1 MVFKKYMNRR
11 EHQKRLRER
20 DREQLKIDLKLSFND
35 DYYAPATPEFW
46 TAWRSAPKTAVIR
59 EFAPAKY
66 PAAQL
71 GLPGN
76 KPVWVVFV
84 NRTAKSIFD
93 ENVGGVR
100 NPDSPVGG
108 VSNPDRMQ
116 GLGWQALRTNGGMF
130 LDDRHKTYR
139 SQRAPVVAWLNYNHG
154 RYAVNVVH
162 SAFKLT
168 RPIPAAITDL
178 GDAVEWVYQNS
189 AWRGETS

>member
-20 DREQLKIDLKLSFND
+20 DREQLKIDLNLEFND
-35 DYYAPATPEFW
+35 DHYAPATPEFW
-46 TAWRSAPKTAVIR
+46 TAWRGAPKHAVVR
-59 EFAPAKY
+59 EFAPAQY
-66 PAAQL
+66 LPAQL
-71 GLPGN
+71 GMPGN

-84 NRTAKSIFD
+84 NRTAKAIFD
-93 ENVGGVR
+93 ERLQAEKSADVR
-100 NPDSPVGG
+100 ERLKNTDGKT
-108 VSNPDRMQ
+108 Q

-162 SAFKLT
+162 NAFKLT

-189 AWRGETS
+189 AWSR